1 MNNHCHESRL
11 DFDHRFGDYP
21 LPASPKLIRR
31 PPSASIW
38 DLDLLPWL
46 RRTSTPQA
54 VRYVVGGLL
63 ALQTEHGP
71 WTWKWGGPAR
81 SDPSKADRA
90 APRRSSLRESAG
102 ARRGV
107 VGSLLAMNGLHRLS
121 LALPHHLE
129 EGVSADRKRGVGPV
143 RALKA

>member
-71 WTWKWGGPAR
+71 WTWKWGGPAH

-90 APRRSSLRESAG
+90 APRRSSLRERPERAAG
-102 ARRGV
+102 
-107 VGSLLAMNGLHRLS
+107 L
-121 LALPHHLE
+121 
-129 EGVSADRKRGVGPV
+129 
-143 RALKA
+143 